1 MARSC
6 ILYNFCQ
13 IAEAILNPYEFE
25 RLKKINTEEPPENG
39 EVKTVDLSVMLPQKG
54 DKKIKEEKRL
64 KILTR
69 SKLLTKL

>member
-1 MARSC
+1 MARSW

-25 RLKKINTEEPPENG
+25 RLKKINTEESLENG

-54 DKKIKEEKRL
+54 DKKMKEEKRL
-64 KILTR
+64 KILTW
-69 SKLLTKL
+69 SKLSTKL

>member
-1 MARSC
+1 MGRSC

-13 IAEAILNPYEFE
+13 IAEAILNYYEFE